1 MPTLIDSCGGKGNFN
16 IQLMSHRMIE
26 LKLPMGQIFSCD
38 AQAPGQEN
46 FLKVEGDKK
55 CHGSQEQTP
64 SLVPTYIFR
73 LGSLACGEC
82 RGFIGFM
89 FA

>member
-1 MPTLIDSCGGKGNFN
+1 
-16 IQLMSHRMIE
+16 MIE

-55 CHGSQEQTP
+55 CHGSQE
-64 SLVPTYIFR
+64 
-73 LGSLACGEC
+73 
-82 RGFIGFM
+82 
-89 FA
+89 